1 MFVRIWYFLRSGSIV
16 VLLGG
21 KVFMWHGLLKIRG
34 RIIVIPI
41 AVVANIAATTRHT
54 NDSFRDIVG

>member
-16 VLLGG
+16 VLLVG
-21 KVFMWHGLLKIRG
+21 KIFVWHGLLKIRG
-34 RIIVIPI
+34 RVIVVPI
-41 AVVANIAATTRHT
+41 VVVANIAATPCNA